1 MASES
6 TAATTAAAA
15 AVAVAAAAPFWTITI
30 QFPDGEHLPLR
41 FPDGAQTVLHDIKRL
56 IHTVKGGCEIS
67 RQRLVYNGRSLD
79 DDGRPLP
86 YYGIVNNA
94 TLILVLR

>member
-6 TAATTAAAA
+6 TAATITAAAA
-15 AVAVAAAAPFWTITI
+15 AVSLLGRTITM
-30 QFPDGEHLPLR
+30 QFSEGAHLPLR
-41 FPDGAQTVLHDIKRL
+41 FPDGAQTVLHDIQRL
-56 IHTVKGGCEIS
+56 LHTVKGACEIS
-67 RQRLVYNGRSLD
+67 RQRLVYKGRSLE